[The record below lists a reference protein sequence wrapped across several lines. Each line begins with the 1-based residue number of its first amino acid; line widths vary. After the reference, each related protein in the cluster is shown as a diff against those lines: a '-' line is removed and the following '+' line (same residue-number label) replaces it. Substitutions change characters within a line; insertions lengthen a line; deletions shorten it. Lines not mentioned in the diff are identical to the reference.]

1 MASLRDIR
9 RRIKSVTNTRKI
21 TRAMKLVAAAKMR
34 KATEKA
40 TQAAPYEQTLSRVIN
55 RVVAAEED
63 IEHPLLTVPKNDVDI
78 IMVVISTDRGLCGSF
93 NSQLFKHVSQE
104 LDQYAAAEKK
114 VHLILYGRKV
124 KGFFKNKT
132 YAILDQYEGLA
143 PVDFAQASKDL
154 SERLVVSL
162 QENACEKTVIC
173 FNNYQSALVQTP
185 VKSQLLPMSI
195 DSGSDSDV
203 EEHHGEYLYEPGGET
218 ILNTLLPMALQ
229 SKILQAFLETEA
241 GEQSA
246 RMQAMDSATRNA
258 GDIIDRLTLQYNRAR
273 QAAITTELTEIIS
286 GAEAL

>member
-40 TQAAPYEQTLSRVIN
+40 TQAAPYEQTLSRVIH

-63 IEHPLLTVPKNDVDI
+63 IEHPLLAVPKNDVDI

-93 NSQLFKHVSQE
+93 NSQLFKHVSLE
-104 LDQYAAAEKK
+104 LDRYAAAEKK

-162 QENACEKTVIC
+162 QEDACEKTVIC

-195 DSGSDSDV
+195 DSDSSD
-203 EEHHGEYLYEPGGET
+203 EEHHGDYLYEPGGET